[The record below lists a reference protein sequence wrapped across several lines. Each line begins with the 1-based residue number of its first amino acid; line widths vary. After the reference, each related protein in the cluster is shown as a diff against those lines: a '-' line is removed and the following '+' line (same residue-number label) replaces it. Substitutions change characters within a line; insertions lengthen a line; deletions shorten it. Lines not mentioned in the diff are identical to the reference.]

1 MGGAALGGSAETRLL
16 GQRILADT
24 PAQGVAWVAN
34 EARLAAGDAQE
45 HSHEFAFVYAKE
57 GIHALRIGTGVD
69 MLKPGEGAAVPAV
82 TNHRH
87 EAPEGGSLFWEV
99 RLAHLGP
106 EPSSDLPG
114 ARLIFANEVLG
125 DIPDNPL
132 AAFVDVLI
140 PPGGRTSVHTH
151 PGPEFIY
158 QLSGRI
164 IYENAIIGAREM
176 GPGEVEG
183 IPPETGVQKRNPFE
197 TSAEFLSWFLVDPNE
212 PFASPAQFVGDESRG
227 ENIALSTKGGR
238 IAGVSSNYGRG
249 DVDSGFGANKA
260 LDGDPSTAWSSHGDG
275 DNAWI
280 EIVLPGET
288 HVTSLGFWTR
298 TMGTSAEIFSFRVV
312 TDRGEVYGPFTLAGA
327 SAIHYF
333 DTDLTATRLRFEA
346 VNSSGGNTGAVEI
359 EVYGNPVP

>member
-1 MGGAALGGSAETRLL
+1 
-16 GQRILADT
+16 
-24 PAQGVAWVAN
+24 VAH
-34 EARLAAGDAQE
+34 EARLAAGNAQE

-57 GIHALRIGTGVD
+57 GAHVLRIGTGVD
-69 MLKPGEGAAVPAV
+69 KLKPGEGAAVPPG
-82 TNHRH
+82 TTHRH
-87 EAPEGGSLFWEV
+87 EAPEGASLFWEV
-99 RLAHLGP
+99 KLARP
-106 EPSSDLPG
+106 AAEPSSDLPD
-114 ARLIFANEVLG
+114 ARLVFVGEVLG

-212 PFASPAQFVGDESRG
+212 PFASPSKFAGDEVRG
-227 ENIALSTKGGR
+227 KNVALAAKGGR

-249 DVDSGFGANKA
+249 DVDSSFGANNA
-260 LDGDPSTAWSSHGDG
+260 LDGDASTEWSSHGDG

-280 EIVLPGET
+280 EIELPGET

-298 TMGTSAEIFSFRVV
+298 TMGTSAEIFSFRVI
-312 TDRGEVYGPFTLAGA
+312 TDRGEVHGPFTLSGA

-333 DTDLTATRLRFEA
+333 DTDLIATRLRFEA
-346 VNSSGGNTGAVEI
+346 VSSSGGNTGAVEI
-359 EVYGNPVP
+359 EVYGDPLP